1 LAHDLPASPTA
12 QQVGDVLRQLLTYLG
27 DVSGYGLINVTA

>member
-1 LAHDLPASPTA
+1 VAH
-12 QQVGDVLRQLLTYLG
+12 VLRQLLTYLG